1 LFCAAVW
8 RIAFVNVRQ
17 IGRVSIRVALL
28 TEFVASK
35 KEPLAEVLQRIHQAF
50 SGAGMGEPAIRFN
63 FGDGPLGGHVSS
75 VGRALKRHP
84 ELERFIT
91 TASPMPAGIPGA
103 RMISNGPLSPAAG
116 EAAPFATL
124 HAIAGGVP
132 RSYPF
137 HNIAIH
143 FHSPEFGEL
152 ISEGRHLPEML
163 PGILLSD
170 NWWVNGR
177 NRSLSACALV
187 EADPASK
194 KLPSPP
200 PAVAAVLT
208 QCGKARRLV
217 QAPLLSA
224 TSEAAVGPVPGVRTP
239 MGGVAASVNPEAARA
254 VQAITADYR
263 ARLQEI
269 VERAALPHLL
279 PPPGPEAFRDAG
291 PDVTAGPKKPALER
305 VFKPMGYTCRG
316 ESGSFTLRRRTA
328 ANLTVELHL
337 DGGAPTVVA
346 MFRIW
351 GLGFKGL
358 LSIPVSANALPPAQ
372 YPIGDANRWQKIV
385 ENLAAMVRELDLSL
399 VPEIES
405 AVGPSPEWYQPEE

>member
-1 LFCAAVW
+1 M
-8 RIAFVNVRQ
+8 
-17 IGRVSIRVALL
+17 
-28 TEFVASK
+28 
-35 KEPLAEVLQRIHQAF
+35 LQRIHQAF
-50 SGAGMGEPAIRFN
+50 SGAGLGEPAIRFE
-63 FGDGPLGGHVSS
+63 FGDGPLGGRVSS
-75 VGRALKRHP
+75 VDRVLKRHP
-84 ELERFIT
+84 ELERFVT
-91 TASPMPAGIPGA
+91 SAVPMPLIPGA
-103 RMISNGPLSPAAG
+103 RRISNGPLSPAAG
-116 EAAPFATL
+116 EAVPFATL
-124 HAIAGGVP
+124 HAIASGVP
-132 RSYPF
+132 RSFPF

-152 ISEGRHLPEML
+152 IPAATRSPEMMS
-163 PGILLSD
+163 GILLSD

-194 KLPSPP
+194 KLPSPSA
-200 PAVAAVLT
+200 AVTAVLT
-208 QCGKARRLV
+208 QCGKARRTV

-224 TSEAAVGPVPGVRTP
+224 TSLSTTSLSYTSEAAAGPVPGVRTP
-239 MGGVAASVNPEAARA
+239 MGAMVASVNPEAARA

-279 PPPGPEAFRDAG
+279 PAPGAEAHRDAG

-346 MFRIW
+346 MFRVW

-358 LSIPVSANALPPAQ
+358 LSIPVSANALVHAQ
-372 YPIGDANRWQKIV
+372 YPVGDADRWRKIV
-385 ENLAAMVRELDLSL
+385 ENLAAIVRELDRSL
-399 VPEIES
+399 VPEIEG
-405 AVGPSPEWYQPEE
+405 AVGPSPEWYQPEG